1 MGFHV
6 TVEWG
11 RRSASF
17 ILPDVQSAVEA
28 ATAALR
34 HMRHGANYLLHR
46 AGYRTEAGSRP
57 GWRGPQPGTL
67 RIIVKR
73 TASKK
78 VGPNV
83 RKQKTR

>member
-11 RRSASF
+11 RRDASF
-17 ILPDVQSAVEA
+17 DLSDAQNAVEA
-28 ATAALR
+28 ATTALR
-34 HMRHGANYLLHR
+34 WMRHGDNYFLRR
-46 AGYRTEAGSRP
+46 AGYRTEDLSRP

-67 RIIVKR
+67 KITVKP
-73 TASKK
+73 TGSKK

-83 RKQKTR
+83 RKQ